1 MERHVI
7 WRGILAGALAGV
19 FAFVWSKIFIE
30 PIVGRAIDFEDGTS
44 AAHEAMEAASGHGHS
59 HGEGGELFSRGVQ
72 STIGMGLGVLL
83 FSVAM
88 GALFAVVFCVAYSRL
103 NNISARVLSVLVAG
117 SLLVSLWIVPAL
129 KYPPNPPATS
139 LDTTIKERALL
150 YLLMVALSALLM
162 VAAVYLGSQLAPKL
176 GSWNAT
182 LAAGAAY
189 VVAVAIVMLVLPTIN
204 ETPGPMTD
212 DAGTIVFPGF
222 PAVDMYEFRLYTLG
236 TQVIIWAT
244 IGLVGAAQLSRLLDP
259 KREDQLIA

>member
-30 PIVGRAIDFEDGTS
+30 PIVGRAIDFEDGTA

-103 NNISARVLSVLVAG
+103 ANISARVLSVLVAG
-117 SLLVSLWIVPAL
+117 SMLVSLWIVPAL

-162 VAAVYLGSQLAPKL
+162 VAAVYLGSQLASKL

-189 VVAVAIVMLVLPTIN
+189 IVAVAIVMLVLPTIN

-212 DAGTIVFPGF
+212 NAGTIVFPGF

-244 IGLVGAAQLSRLLDP
+244 IGLVGATQLSRLLDP